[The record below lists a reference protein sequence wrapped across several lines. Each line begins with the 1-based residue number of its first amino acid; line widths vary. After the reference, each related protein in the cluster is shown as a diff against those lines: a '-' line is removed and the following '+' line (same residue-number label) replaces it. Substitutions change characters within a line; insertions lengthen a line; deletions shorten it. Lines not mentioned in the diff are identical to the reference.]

1 MKIVVLNGSPKGPTS
16 VTMQYVRFLQKQLPQ
31 HEFAILHVA
40 SQLRQLEDSLSAFQQ
55 TIDTLAAADAVLWAF
70 PLYVLLVH
78 AHYKRFIELIGER
91 QVQAAFQGKYA
102 AVLTTSIRFF
112 DQTAHNYMHG
122 ICDDLDM
129 KYWGGYSAEMY
140 DLVKTEEQQRFL
152 RFAGDFLAAVTART
166 ATAKVYAPV
175 QHRPFDYVPG
185 PPSDIVDA
193 RPWRTLVV
201 TDAQGH
207 DANLNRMI
215 DRFRAAFVE
224 PPEVINLQQMKI
236 RAGCM
241 GCIQCGLDNVCVY
254 READEIYEVYQRLQ
268 RADVLVLAGS
278 IRDRYL
284 SSRWKLFFD
293 RGFFN
298 NHVPIFVGKQMGY
311 LISGPLQQI
320 PNLRTML
327 EAHTELHRAN
337 LAGIVTDECGDSHQ
351 LDQLVDSLASRLL
364 ACAQT
369 GYIGPPTF
377 HGVAGRKLFRDEIW
391 ANLRFVFHAD
401 HRYYKQHGLY
411 DFPRRSL
418 KHRLMTAAVTLLTKI
433 PRFRKEFLQRIRT
446 EMIKP
451 LEKVVDDLPPLGD
464 A

>member
-1 MKIVVLNGSPKGPTS
+1 MKIVVLNGSPKGMTS
-16 VTMQYVRFLQKQLPQ
+16 VTMQYVRFLQKKFPQ
-31 HEFAILHVA
+31 HEFTILHVA
-40 SQLRQLEDSLSAFQQ
+40 SELLHLEDSPSAFQK
-55 TIDTLAAADAVLWAF
+55 TIDAVAEVEAVLWAF

-91 QVQAAFQGKYA
+91 QVQAAFQGRYA

-112 DQTAHNYMHG
+112 DHTAHNYVHG

-140 DLVKTEEQQRFL
+140 DLLKDDEQKRFL
-152 RFAGDFLAAVTART
+152 RFAEDFFAAVAGRT
-166 ATAKVYAPV
+166 ATSKVYPPV
-175 QHRPFDYVPG
+175 QCHPFDYVPG
-185 PPSDIVDA
+185 PPGGVIDA
-193 RPWRTLVV
+193 RQWRTLVV
-201 TDAQGH
+201 TDAQAH
-207 DANLNRMI
+207 DTNLNRMI
-215 DRFRAAFVE
+215 DRFRNSFAE
-224 PPEVINLQQMKI
+224 PPEVINLQQVKI

-254 READEIYEVYQRLQ
+254 RETDEIYEVYQRLML
-268 RADVLVLAGS
+268 ADVLVLAGS

-298 NHVPIFVGKQMGY
+298 NHVPIFVNKQMGY

-337 LAGIVTDECGDSHQ
+337 LAGIVTDECVASQ
-351 LDQLVDSLASRLL
+351 ELDQLVDGLARRLVW
-364 ACAQT
+364 CAQT
-369 GYIGPPTF
+369 GYIGPPMF

-391 ANLRFVFHAD
+391 GSLRFVFHAD

-418 KHRLMTAAVTLLTKI
+418 KQRLMTAAVTLLTKI
-433 PRFRKEFLQRIRT
+433 PPFRKKFLQRIRT

-451 LEKVVDDLPPLGD
+451 LERIVDNS
-464 A
+464 